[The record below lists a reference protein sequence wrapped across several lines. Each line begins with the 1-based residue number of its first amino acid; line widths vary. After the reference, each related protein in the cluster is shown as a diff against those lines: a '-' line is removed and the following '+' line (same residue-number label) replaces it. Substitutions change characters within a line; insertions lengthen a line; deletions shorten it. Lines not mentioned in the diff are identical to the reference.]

1 MNERELRTKYVST
14 AQQYLGCK
22 ESDGSHKKIIDLYN
36 TQKPLP
42 RGYKLK
48 YTDDWCA
55 GFVTAV
61 GIKAGLSDIILPE
74 CSCGEMVAL
83 YQKAGRW
90 KEDDN
95 YKPTMGDIIMYD
107 WQDTGTGDN
116 KGWPRHVGIVT
127 DVTNNVISVIEGNKG
142 DAVAYR
148 TLSVGGKYIR
158 GYCLPDYGK
167 MAQSDARAVVKAKAG
182 LEEATLDYIEA
193 YKYGKEL
200 MEKLAK
206 AMKGR

>member
-107 WQDTGTGDN
+107 WQDTGAGDN